1 MIPGQGTK
9 IPHVTQHSQ
18 KNKKHIEY
26 LIHASLGVKT
36 VEKIICDYNLVRGN
50 GQTTRQSVRCVMQ
63 QEVTGVIKKKES
75 RERKIAGGGRSQSSL
90 GLGGKAP

>member
-1 MIPGQGTK
+1 M
-9 IPHVTQHSQ
+9 
-18 KNKKHIEY
+18 
-26 LIHASLGVKT
+26 
-36 VEKIICDYNLVRGN
+36 EKIIYDYNLVRGN
-50 GQTTRQSVRCVMQ
+50 RQTTSQSVRCIMQ